1 MLDLKFIRENQ
12 DIVRQAI
19 KNKNEKAD
27 LNYLLELDTQ
37 KRKLQF
43 EYDQNK
49 ALQNKISKSIPV
61 MKKEGKD
68 ISEIM
73 QQMKEI
79 SDNNKYIQENLKN
92 TDSKLRTELLKIPN
106 IPASD
111 VPIGDES
118 HNEFIREWGTKP
130 EFDFVPKEHLE
141 IAAQNKL
148 LETKIPNYW
157 R

>member
-79 SDNNKYIQENLKN
+79 SDNNKYIQENLK
-92 TDSKLRTELLKIPN
+92 
-106 IPASD
+106 
-111 VPIGDES
+111 
-118 HNEFIREWGTKP
+118 IRI
-130 EFDFVPKEHLE
+130 V
-141 IAAQNKL
+141 N
-148 LETKIPNYW
+148 
-157 R
+157 